1 MELAR
6 RGVSGRVITIGPTR
20 KEMPEMQGVP
30 VRKHGRTLIL
40 RALVGGAVV
49 VGLFLLLWLTGW
61 GEGLWG
67 LSSDRESIQRVVD
80 DAGVLAPVVFLV
92 LIVAQA
98 VLAPL
103 PAPALA
109 MGAGYSFGILE
120 GFLLT
125 WLGALLGG
133 VISFWISRW
142 IGRDFVAGSERM
154 QRLDRYVDEH
164 GAITIFVLRLLP
176 LVSFDAISYAAGLS
190 SISFW
195 RFFVATALG
204 MLPGTLAFVYLGGA
218 SSSTGFAMVLSGLAV
233 LAVGAYLYGRRSLK
247 VRRRVK

>member
-1 MELAR
+1 MN
-6 RGVSGRVITIGPTR
+6 PTEG
-20 KEMPEMQGVP
+20 KTPEQEAVP
-30 VRKHGRTLIL
+30 VQRHARTLIF
-40 RALVGGAVV
+40 RALVGVV
-49 VGLFLLLWLTGW
+49 VAAVTILVLWLTGS
-61 GEGLWG
+61 GEFLWD
-67 LSSDRESIQRVVD
+67 LFSDRERIQSVISN
-80 DAGVLAPVVFLV
+80 AGLLAPMVYVVLLV
-92 LIVAQA
+92 VQA

-109 MGAGYSFGILE
+109 MGAGYSFGIYQ

-125 WLGALLGG
+125 WFGALLGG

-142 IGRDFVAGSERM
+142 LGRDFVAGSERM
-154 QRLDRYVDEH
+154 QRLDRYVEEH
-164 GAITIFVLRLLP
+164 GTITIFILRLLP

-218 SSSTGFAMVLSGLAV
+218 SSSMGFALVLIGLAV
-233 LAVGAYLYGRRSLK
+233 LAAAAYLYQRRTLK
-247 VRRRVK
+247 VRRRVR

>member
-1 MELAR
+1 MR
-6 RGVSGRVITIGPTR
+6 RET
-20 KEMPEMQGVP
+20 PEGQAVP
-30 VRKHGRTLIL
+30 VRPHARTLIL
-40 RALVGGAVV
+40 RALVGVVLAVAI
-49 VGLFLLLWLTGW
+49 FLLLWLTGW
-61 GEGLWG
+61 GESLWG
-67 LSSDRESIQRVVD
+67 LFSDRERIQRVVD
-80 DAGVLAPVVFLV
+80 DAGVLTPLVFVVL
-92 LIVAQA
+92 LVAQA

-109 MGAGYSFGILE
+109 MGAGYSFGIFE

-125 WLGALLGG
+125 WSGALLGG
-133 VISFWISRW
+133 VISFWISRL
-142 IGRDFVAGSERM
+142 IGRGFVAGSERM

-204 MLPGTLAFVYLGGA
+204 MIPGTLAFVYLGGA
-218 SSSTGFAMVLSGLAV
+218 SSSTGFALVLFGLAGLAV
-233 LAVGAYLYGRRSLK
+233 AAYLYGRRSLK

>member
-1 MELAR
+1 MGVVVAAVAILVLWMTGSGEFLWELFSDR
-6 RGVSGRVITIGPTR
+6 
-20 KEMPEMQGVP
+20 
-30 VRKHGRTLIL
+30 GRT
-40 RALVGGAVV
+40 
-49 VGLFLLLWLTGW
+49 
-61 GEGLWG
+61 
-67 LSSDRESIQRVVD
+67 QRVVGN
-80 DAGVLAPVVFLV
+80 AGLLAPVVYVVLLV
-92 LIVAQA
+92 VQA

-109 MGAGYSFGILE
+109 MGAGYSFGIYE

-125 WLGALLGG
+125 WFGALVGG

-142 IGRDFVAGSERM
+142 LGRDFVAGSERM
-154 QRLDRYVDEH
+154 QRLDRYVEEH
-164 GAITIFVLRLLP
+164 GTITIFILRLLP

-218 SSSTGFAMVLSGLAV
+218 SSSTGFALVLIGLAV
-233 LAVGAYLYGRRSLK
+233 LAAAAYLYQRRTLK
-247 VRRRVK
+247 VRRRVR

>member
-1 MELAR
+1 VVLA
-6 RGVSGRVITIGPTR
+6 
-20 KEMPEMQGVP
+20 
-30 VRKHGRTLIL
+30 
-40 RALVGGAVV
+40 
-49 VGLFLLLWLTGW
+49 GLLALWLTGS
-61 GEGLWG
+61 GEFLWE
-67 LSSDRESIQRVVD
+67 LFSDRERLQRVVA
-80 DAGVLAPVVFLV
+80 DAGVLAPVVYVIFLV
-92 LIVAQA
+92 VQA

-109 MGAGYSFGILE
+109 MGAGYSFGIYQ

-125 WLGALLGG
+125 WGGALVGG
-133 VISFWISRW
+133 VISFWISRLF
-142 IGRDFVAGSERM
+142 GRDFVAGGQRM

-176 LVSFDAISYAAGLS
+176 LVSFDVISYAAGLS

-204 MLPGTLAFVYLGGA
+204 MLPGTFAFVYLGGA
-218 SSSTGFAMVLSGLAV
+218 SSSTGFAVALIALAV
-233 LAVGAYLYGRRSLK
+233 LAVAAYLYGRRNLT

>member
-1 MELAR
+1 MVE
-6 RGVSGRVITIGPTR
+6 IKP
-20 KEMPEMQGVP
+20 MQRETQEQQPVP
-30 VRKHGRTLIL
+30 VRPHARTLIL
-40 RALVGGAVV
+40 RALVGAVLV
-49 VGLFLLLWLTGW
+49 LALLALLWLTGW

-67 LSSDRESIQRVVD
+67 LFSDRERIQRVVD
-80 DAGVLAPVVFLV
+80 DAGALAPVVFVV
-92 LIVAQA
+92 LLVAQA

-109 MGAGYSFGILE
+109 MGAGYSFGIYE

-133 VISFWISRW
+133 VISFWISRLV
-142 IGRDFVAGSERM
+142 GRDFVARSERM

-164 GAITIFVLRLLP
+164 GVITIFVLRLLP

-190 SISFW
+190 GISFW

-218 SSSTGFAMVLSGLAV
+218 SSSTGFALVLVGLAV
-233 LAVGAYLYGRRSLK
+233 LAVAAYLYGRRYLK
-247 VRRRVK
+247 VRRRAK

>member
-1 MELAR
+1 M
-6 RGVSGRVITIGPTR
+6 TPTE
-20 KEMPEMQGVP
+20 KERPEHEGVP
-30 VRKHGRTLIL
+30 VRRHARTQIF
-40 RALVGGAVV
+40 RALVGVV
-49 VGLFLLLWLTGW
+49 VAAVAILVLWLTGS
-61 GEGLWG
+61 GEFLWE
-67 LSSDRESIQRVVD
+67 LFSDRGRTQRVVGN
-80 DAGVLAPVVFLV
+80 AGLLAPVVYVVLLV
-92 LIVAQA
+92 VQA

-109 MGAGYSFGILE
+109 MGAGYSFGIYQ

-125 WLGALLGG
+125 WFGALFGG

-142 IGRDFVAGSERM
+142 LGRDFVAGSERM
-154 QRLDRYVDEH
+154 QRLDRYVEEH
-164 GAITIFVLRLLP
+164 GTITIFILRLLP

-218 SSSTGFAMVLSGLAV
+218 SSSTGFALVLIGLAV
-233 LAVGAYLYGRRSLK
+233 LAAAAYLYQRRTLK
-247 VRRRVK
+247 VRRRVR